1 MHLCIFFNRK
11 WTFVGK
17 IRKLNHIQLGLLTN
31 VQKYIAM
38 EPTKGEEE
46 MHTNQVNCQDTL
58 CWFHHYVECQ
68 LLKTMQVSDM
78 VNIHI
83 QQLHIFISWEKH
95 MSSQH

>member
-1 MHLCIFFNRK
+1 MLEK
-11 WTFVGK
+11 SE
-17 IRKLNHIQLGLLTN
+17 KLNHIQLGLLTN

-38 EPTKGEEE
+38 EPTKGEE
-46 MHTNQVNCQDTL
+46 MHTNHVNRKDTL

-68 LLKTMQVSDM
+68 LLKTMQVFDM

-83 QQLHIFISWEKH
+83 QQLHVFISWKKH